1 MRFSHRE
8 ERRDDRILDVL
19 TDDENGIRL
28 IVSRLGAELVS
39 VARRNASGDWIGFL
53 YRDDDLSAPENGWA
67 NHATVMGYFLHRLKD
82 GRSTYRGR
90 PIEGGTHS
98 FLRGKEWRV
107 AEIQPQSGRLAYEM
121 QPGDFTVLEYPLNV
135 SLTLSYAIVGEG
147 IRTTFCFRNHEPKQT
162 AHVGFG
168 LHPGFACTSSRA
180 ERSAVEGS
188 RGSTEGG
195 ATGSLDSARDDHP
208 FRFEMPAGLYRR
220 HFSPT
225 NYLSDQT
232 EDIRFEGGQMPFAR
246 EKLPGSYILELVDVP
261 QRIFRY
267 LDPSSGRSVEVDLTG
282 VPYVTLWSDGGAFL
296 CVEPC
301 WGLTD
306 HEQQR
311 AFEDKEGI
319 QLIAPSGELK
329 ASFTMTP
336 RLLGL

>member
-8 ERRDDRILDVL
+8 ERRDGRVLDVL
-19 TDDENGIRL
+19 TDDENGMRV

-39 VARRNASGDWIGFL
+39 VARRSATGEWIGFL
-53 YRDDDLSAPENGWA
+53 YRDNVLSAPEKGWA

-107 AEIQPQSGRLAYEM
+107 GEAQPQSGRLAYEM
-121 QPGDFTVLEYPLNV
+121 QPGDFTEREYPLRV
-135 SLTLSYAIVGEG
+135 SLLLNYEVAGEG
-147 IRTTFCFRNHEPKQT
+147 IRTTFHFRNLESEET

-168 LHPGFACTSSRA
+168 LHPGFAA
-180 ERSAVEGS
+180 
-188 RGSTEGG
+188 
-195 ATGSLDSARDDHP
+195 ATFESFNL
-208 FRFEMPAGLYRR
+208 EMPSGLYRR

-225 NYLSDQT
+225 NYLSGET
-232 EDIRFEGGQMPFAR
+232 EDIRHAGGEMPFAR
-246 EKLPGSYILELVDVP
+246 EKLPGSYILEFVDVP
-261 QRIFRY
+261 DRTFTY
-267 LDPSSGRSVEVDLTG
+267 TDPPTGRSVAIDLTG
-282 VPYVTLWSDGGAFL
+282 VPYVTLWSDGGPFL

-306 HEQQR
+306 HDQQR

-319 QLIAPSGELK
+319 QTIAPGGELK

-336 RLLGL
+336 RLKT

>member
-8 ERRDDRILDVL
+8 ERRDGRILDVL

-39 VARRNASGDWIGFL
+39 IARRSATGEWIGFL
-53 YRDDDLSAPENGWA
+53 HRDKDLSTPERGWA

-107 AEIQPQSGRLAYEM
+107 SDLQPENGRLAYEV
-121 QPGDFTVLEYPLNV
+121 QPGDFSEREYPFRV
-135 SLTLSYAIVGEG
+135 SLTLSYAFAGEG
-147 IRTTFCFRNHEPKQT
+147 IRTTFLFRNHEPDLT

-168 LHPGFACTSSRA
+168 LHPGFAA
-180 ERSAVEGS
+180 
-188 RGSTEGG
+188 
-195 ATGSLDSARDDHP
+195 ATFDS
-208 FRFEMPAGLYRR
+208 FRFEMPRGHYRR

-225 NYLSDQT
+225 NYLSGEQ
-232 EDIRFEGGQMPFAR
+232 EDIRFGGGEMPFAR
-246 EKLPGSYILELVDVP
+246 EKLPGSYILEFVDVP
-261 QRIFRY
+261 DRTFIY
-267 LDPSSGRSVEVDLTG
+267 TDPPSGRTVVLDLAG
-282 VPYVTLWSDGGAFL
+282 VPYVTLWSDGGPFL
-296 CVEPC
+296 CIEPC

-306 HEQQR
+306 HDQQR

-319 QLIAPSGELK
+319 QTIAPGGERK
-329 ASFTMTP
+329 ATFTMTP
-336 RLLGL
+336 RLTT